1 MEETKKDKIKYYI
14 VYRPNSVLRRYTLIT
29 PIRWSEDLLL
39 AQEKMYAEDLK
50 TIYDRYP
57 EARNYPIVDF
67 NEYTKNHDYLW

>member
-1 MEETKKDKIKYYI
+1 MAEIKKDKIKYYI
-14 VYRPNSVLRRYTLIT
+14 VYRPNSELRRYTLIM

-39 AQEKMYAEDLK
+39 AEEKMYAEDLE

-57 EARNYPIVDF
+57 QARKYPIVDF